1 MKNDEFHV
9 PFIQSLIIIAVVT
22 VFSMSFAHYYIPK
35 LYDSYQNSQ
44 EYTSYHSYNE
54 AKAAE

>member
-9 PFIQSLIIIAVVT
+9 PFIHSLIIIALVT
-22 VFSMSFAHYYIPK
+22 VFSMSFAHFYIPK
-35 LYDSYQNSQ
+35 LYQSYKNSQ
-44 EYTSYHSYNE
+44 EYTVAPSYNQ

>member
-22 VFSMSFAHYYIPK
+22 VFSMSFAHYYIPRM
-35 LYDSYQNSQ
+35 YDSYQNSQ
-44 EYTSYHSYNE
+44 EYTSYKSYNE

>member
-9 PFIQSLIIIAVVT
+9 PFIKSLMVVAT
-22 VFSMSFAHYYIPK
+22 VTIVSMVFAHYYIPK
-35 LYDSYQNSQ
+35 LYDSYQNTQ
-44 EYTSYHSYNE
+44 EYTSSPSYNT

>member
-9 PFIQSLIIIAVVT
+9 PFIQSLIIVALVT

-35 LYDSYQNSQ
+35 LYDSYKNSQ
-44 EYTSYHSYNE
+44 EYTSSPSYNTV
-54 AKAAE
+54 KAAE

>member
-9 PFIQSLIIIAVVT
+9 PFINSLIIVALVT
-22 VFSMSFAHYYIPK
+22 VFTMTFAHYYVPK
-35 LYDSYQNSQ
+35 LYSNYQNSQ
-44 EYTSYHSYNE
+44 EYTSSPSYNT

>member
-9 PFIQSLIIIAVVT
+9 PFIQSLIIVALVT

-44 EYTSYHSYNE
+44 EYTSSPSYNTV
-54 AKAAE
+54 KAGQ

>member
-35 LYDSYQNSQ
+35 LYDSYQNPQ
-44 EYTSYHSYNE
+44 QYTSGPSYNS

>member
-9 PFIQSLIIIAVVT
+9 PFIQSLMVVAFVT
-22 VFSMSFAHYYIPK
+22 IVSMVFAHHYIPK

-44 EYTSYHSYNE
+44 EYTSSPSYNT

>member
-1 MKNDEFHV
+1 MKNEEFHV

-35 LYDSYQNSQ
+35 LYDSYKNSQ
-44 EYTSYHSYNE
+44 EYTSYNSYNE
-54 AKAAE
+54 AKAGE

>member
-1 MKNDEFHV
+1 MQNNEFHV
-9 PFIQSLIIIAVVT
+9 PFIQSLIIIALVT
-22 VFSMSFAHYYIPK
+22 VFSMSFAHYYIPR

-44 EYTSYHSYNE
+44 EYTSSSSYNQ

>member
-1 MKNDEFHV
+1 MKNEEFHV
-9 PFIQSLIIIAVVT
+9 PFIQSLVIVAVVT
-22 VFSMSFAHYYIPK
+22 VFTMAFAHYYIPK

-44 EYTSYHSYNE
+44 EYTSYNSYNE

>member
-9 PFIQSLIIIAVVT
+9 PFIHSLIIIACVT
-22 VFSMSFAHYYIPK
+22 VCAMSFAHYYIPR

-44 EYTSYHSYNE
+44 EYTVSPSYNQ
-54 AKAAE
+54 AKAGE

>member
-9 PFIQSLIIIAVVT
+9 PFIQSLVIVAVVT
-22 VFSMSFAHYYIPK
+22 VFTMTFAHYYIPR

-44 EYTSYHSYNE
+44 EYTSASSYNE

>member
-9 PFIQSLIIIAVVT
+9 PFIKSLMIVAAVTIV
-22 VFSMSFAHYYIPK
+22 SMTFAHYYIPK
-35 LYDSYQNSQ
+35 LYDSYQNPQ
-44 EYTSYHSYNE
+44 EYTSGPSYNS

>member
-9 PFIQSLIIIAVVT
+9 PFIQSLIIIACVT

-44 EYTSYHSYNE
+44 EYTSLPSYNQ
-54 AKAAE
+54 AKAGE